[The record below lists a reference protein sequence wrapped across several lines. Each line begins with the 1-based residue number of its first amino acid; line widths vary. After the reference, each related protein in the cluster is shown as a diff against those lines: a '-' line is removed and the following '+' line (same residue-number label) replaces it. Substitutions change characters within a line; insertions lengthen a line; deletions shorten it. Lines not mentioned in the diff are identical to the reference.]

1 MVKIFFLILFLSLP
15 FISGCR
21 DYLNNIEYDKPPVL
35 VTNSRNY
42 SLSDTIS
49 IDFTNV
55 SNKTIYSTEIVSY
68 FEVKSS
74 GVWSEYANLV
84 CETCNELSIVK
95 NETVSYKSRI
105 ITSPGTYRCATLY
118 GKIAGVPPDS
128 KSKVYSNEFTVTN

>member
-1 MVKIFFLILFLSLP
+1 MVKIFLFFLFLSLP

-35 VTNSRNY
+35 ITNSRNY
-42 SLSDTIS
+42 SLSDTI
-49 IDFTNV
+49 IVDLTNV

-68 FEVKSS
+68 IEIQSN
-74 GVWSEYANLV
+74 GGWNEYASFI
-84 CETCNELSIVK
+84 CETCTELSIVQ
-95 NETVSYKSRI
+95 NETVSYRGRI
-105 ITSPGTYRCATLY
+105 ITSPGTYRCASLY